1 MLNKTKKM
9 FPVFIALAIF
19 VFLLVINYNT
29 PMIGED
35 FALSPSFYSK
45 ENFSFLNSIHWIVD
59 RVYIQST
66 TWNARIGE
74 QLAIVFLTFNK
85 DIFNICNSILTMIYG
100 YLIFLYAFNRKL
112 ILKNKQDTFSILVI
126 FVLVVLFMPAL
137 GEIFFWETGSAN
149 YLWSLVILLLFGY
162 PFRRM
167 LAQNENV
174 FTNCPKLLI
183 LYYIISFLSGMT
195 NENTIV
201 AFVGFIFIVFLV
213 KKLKKQKIYL
223 WMYISSAL
231 YLLGII
237 YLLISPSTRIRSEY
251 YKKAYGITEINFS
264 TYFIRFQKTIIS
276 FVDTNFNILIF
287 FSLLLVLYFIWSK
300 VKSLK
305 GQNISHKNIYLLLLI
320 VLLSFASVIVLV
332 MVPYV
337 EKRAFLL
344 PITTII
350 IASTN
355 ILSTIYKDLSIS
367 LKKIYDL
374 FILSVLICISIYKG
388 YQIYT
393 AYYEFNREAIY
404 RESQILYLSEKSEL
418 VKVEPYKTQTSRIL
432 NTREDYIMGNNQ
444 YFGYYHLE
452 NIVYFQKN

>member
-1 MLNKTKKM
+1 MRFFTA
-9 FPVFIALAIF
+9 FRGVQQAL
-19 VFLLVINYNT
+19 
-29 PMIGED
+29 
-35 FALSPSFYSK
+35 
-45 ENFSFLNSIHWIVD
+45 
-59 RVYIQST
+59 
-66 TWNARIGE
+66 
-74 QLAIVFLTFNK
+74 
-85 DIFNICNSILTMIYG
+85 
-100 YLIFLYAFNRKL
+100 
-112 ILKNKQDTFSILVI
+112 
-126 FVLVVLFMPAL
+126 
-137 GEIFFWETGSAN
+137 
-149 YLWSLVILLLFGY
+149 
-162 PFRRM
+162 
-167 LAQNENV
+167 
-174 FTNCPKLLI
+174 
-183 LYYIISFLSGMT
+183 
-195 NENTIV
+195 
-201 AFVGFIFIVFLV
+201 
-213 KKLKKQKIYL
+213 
-223 WMYISSAL
+223 
-231 YLLGII
+231 
-237 YLLISPSTRIRSEY
+237 
-251 YKKAYGITEINFS
+251 
-264 TYFIRFQKTIIS
+264 IS